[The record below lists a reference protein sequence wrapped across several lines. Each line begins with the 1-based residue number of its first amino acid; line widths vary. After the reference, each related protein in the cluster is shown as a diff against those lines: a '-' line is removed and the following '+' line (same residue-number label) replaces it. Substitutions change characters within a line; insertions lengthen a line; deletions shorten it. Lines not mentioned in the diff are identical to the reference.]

1 MNDELTT
8 EEAEIEFVEIYA
20 THNFLEAQILEDL
33 FQDNGIQTLARK
45 IEVAPMPTNVGIFG
59 EHRLGVPEQRV
70 TQAVKLIAQAIEDG
84 AVTRGEG
91 ELLV

>member
-1 MNDELTT
+1 MSDELTT

-33 FQDNGIQTLARK
+33 FTDQGIQTLARK
-45 IEVAPMPTNVGIFG
+45 IEVAPMPTNVGSFG
-59 EHRLGVPEQRV
+59 EHRLGVPEEKV
-70 TQAVKLIAQAIEDG
+70 VAAVKLIEQAIADG

>member
-1 MNDELTT
+1 MSDELTT

-33 FQDNGIQTLARK
+33 FQDHAIQTLTRK
-45 IEVAPMPTNVGIFG
+45 IEVAPMPTNVGSFG
-59 EHRLGVPEQRV
+59 EHRLGVDSAHLKK
-70 TQAVKLIAQAIEDG
+70 AVGLIAQALEDG
-84 AVTRGEG
+84 AITPGEG